1 MKKLVTILLL
11 LISLPAAARQ
21 FDIELIIF
29 KRLVDPEQQSESWPN
44 HLPPID
50 FSNVGSFEDTAYK
63 QSKGVS
69 VRNSYQLSNQV
80 TRLNK
85 HAGYQVLM
93 HKVWRQGD
101 QGKAYAPKFHI
112 RAGKD
117 YSTSFNT
124 DGSEKRNVS
133 NSDLGEFNEL
143 TIDSPLYELD
153 GELQVYVQ
161 HYLFLE
167 TTLDLKAPGTRDVV
181 VESLEQDI
189 VVSSPET
196 DDTVQ
201 FGEMKQITPI
211 VQQEKFLKSYR
222 MKQKRRMRSS
232 ETHYLDHPLL
242 GIIVQVRKVQ

>member
-11 LISLPAAARQ
+11 IISLPAAARQ

-50 FSNVGSFEDTAYK
+50 FSTVGSFEDTAYK

-69 VRNSYQLSNQV
+69 IRNSYQLSNQV
-80 TRLNK
+80 NRLNK

-117 YSTSFNT
+117 YSTAFNV
-124 DGSEKRNVS
+124 DGSEKVNVANNNPS
-133 NSDLGEFNEL
+133 EFNEL

-167 TTLDLKAPGTRDVV
+167 TTLDLKAPGTREI
-181 VESLEQDI
+181 ESPGQNI
-189 VVSSPET
+189 NISSEES

-211 VQQEKFLKSYR
+211 VQQERFLKSYR
-222 MKQKRRMRSS
+222 MVQKRRMRSS